1 MLFGS
6 LRINLWSG
14 AVGFVLTFLLS
25 LNSNLLTTS
34 LIRGLIASAVW
45 FLLAFAV
52 RFVLGFLTQ
61 PEHPASAYSQ
71 ANSGAVPGDGLGS
84 HLDLTTPDESQDL
97 NDLLKPQP
105 DSDPSKAADF
115 KPLNPP
121 KLVTSKEPEELA
133 KAVRHLTDK

>member
-6 LRINLWSG
+6 LRMNLWSG

-25 LNSNLLTTS
+25 LNSNLLVTS

-52 RFVLGFLTQ
+52 RFALGILTR
-61 PEHPASAYSQ
+61 PEKPASVYPQSDSNAGQ
-71 ANSGAVPGDGLGS
+71 GKGLGS
-84 HLDLTTPDESQDL
+84 HLDLTTPDEGGDL
-97 NDLLKPQP
+97 NDLLKPKP
-105 DSDPSKAADF
+105 DSEPLQPADF

-121 KLVTSKEPEELA
+121 KLVTSKDPEELA